1 MDMRFHW
8 LRDREAQEQFKFVW
22 RPGKTNLEDYFT
34 KHHPPA
40 HHINVRS
47 EFLTK
52 VREYAE
58 IRNLNYAHGQ
68 TKAGPAQNTTSYKG
82 VLDSKELHTISSVF
96 LARRAKNNLNSPHGR
111 FSSDKFSCE
120 TEARLET

>member
-8 LRDREAQEQFKFVW
+8 LRDRETQEQFKFLW
-22 RPGKTNLEDYFT
+22 KPGKTNLEDYFT

-52 VREYAE
+52 VRDFAE
-58 IRNLNYAHGQ
+58 IRIHTNAHGQ
-68 TKAGPAQNTTSYKG
+68 TKPQPAQDTTSYKG
-82 VLDSKELHTISSVF
+82 VLDSKELHTIASIL
-96 LARRAKNNLNSPHGR
+96 LARRAKNNLNSPITT
-111 FSSDKFSCE
+111 DQ
-120 TEARLET
+120 